1 MDTSRF
7 LRYSIFTVLFAVPFI
22 PLIVLNGTFFPFIV
36 GKNFTFRILV
46 EIAFGLWVAL
56 MLTNRAYRPKSSP
69 VLWSVVA
76 FAIAIFLGDLFGMN
90 FWKSFWSNFER
101 MEGYITIL
109 HLVAYFLVASSVL
122 NAEKLWNRFL
132 NTNLAA
138 SVIVSIFGLFQLAGW
153 FTINQGG
160 VRLDGTFGNATYLA
174 IYMLFNLFIA
184 TLLMLSYK
192 GKSIKVVRGIY
203 GLIILLELVILFYTA
218 TRGAILG
225 LIGGVFL
232 SAILLALTMRRDPRI
247 RKISYGAIIG
257 VVVLVGGFMLIK
269 NTSFVQHNEVLSR
282 LATISLE
289 GGQTRFEVWN
299 TAWQGVKE
307 HPIFGWGQE
316 NFIYVFNA
324 HYNPNM
330 YAQEAWFDRVH
341 NVILDWLI
349 AGGIVGLLAYL
360 SMFASAI
367 WALWFAKRSHE
378 AFSMLERNLIT
389 GLFAGYFFHN
399 LFVFDNIMSYILFF
413 SLLGFIQFR
422 LTMKGVDP
430 DLKDKHAMTTGLPVQ
445 IVLPVTLV
453 LTVVIFYFANW
464 GGLMTNTTLIKAIS
478 PTQGGVPE
486 NLSLF
491 KKAISYNSLGI
502 QEVKEQ
508 LLQAGISVSRATGVD
523 AAAKQEFLAYAK
535 EQMDKELV
543 ANPNDARLQ
552 VFMGSFLNGA
562 GQPDAAMPYLE
573 KASALSPQKQIIF
586 FELGQSQI
594 QLGKYQ
600 DAVATFKKAYDL
612 APSFQQAAVNYAAAS
627 IYAGDSETASKILT
641 PIFGTV
647 AVNNDQLLA
656 AYYATKR
663 YDIVLQIWEARVA
676 SDPNNL
682 QYHVSLAAAY
692 LVAGKR
698 NEAITELQKAETL
711 DPTFKQ
717 QGDYYISEIRAGR
730 NP

>member
-1 MDTSRF
+1 MDTTRF
-7 LRYSIFTVLFAVPFI
+7 LRYSIFTMLFCIPFI

-36 GKNFTFRILV
+36 GKNFAFRIFV
-46 EIAFGLWVAL
+46 EIALGLWVAL
-56 MLTNRAYRPKSSP
+56 MLVDRSYRPKLSP
-69 VLWSVVA
+69 VFWSVVA
-76 FAIAIFLGDLFGMN
+76 FAVAIFVADLFGMN

-109 HLVAYFLVASSVL
+109 HLFAYFVVASSVF
-122 NAEKLWNRFL
+122 NTEKLWHRFF
-132 NTNLAA
+132 NTNLAV
-138 SVIVSIFGLFQLAGW
+138 SVLISIFGLFQLAGW

-174 IYMLFNLFIA
+174 IYMVFNLFIA
-184 TLLMLSYK
+184 AWLMLSYK
-192 GKSIKVVRGIY
+192 GKSLKWVRGIY
-203 GLIILLELVILFYTA
+203 GAIILLELVILFYTA

-232 SAILLALTMRRDPRI
+232 SAILLALTMRGNPHI
-247 RKISYGAIIG
+247 RKISYGTIIG
-257 VVVLVGGFMLIK
+257 LVVLVGGFMLIK

-316 NFIYVFNA
+316 NFIYVFNE

-341 NVILDWLI
+341 DVVLDWLI
-349 AGGIVGLLAYL
+349 AGGLVGLIAYL
-360 SMFASAI
+360 SMFGAALFG
-367 WALWFAKRSHE
+367 LWFSKRSKD
-378 AFSMLERNLIT
+378 AFSPLERNLIT

-399 LFVFDNIMSYILFF
+399 IFVFDNILSYILFF
-413 SLLGFIQFR
+413 SLLAFIHYR
-422 LTMKGVDP
+422 LTTKGLDP
-430 DLKDKHAMTTGLPVQ
+430 DLSDKRAKGTGLPAQV
-445 IVLPVTLV
+445 VLPVSLV

-464 GGLMTNTTLIKAIS
+464 NGIMTNVTLIKAIS
-478 PTQGGVPE
+478 PAEGGVAQ
-486 NLSLF
+486 NLEYF
-491 KKAISYNSLGI
+491 KKAISYHGLGM

-508 LLQAGISVSRATGVD
+508 LLQTGITVSRANGVD
-523 AAAKQEFLAYAK
+523 AKLKQDFLTYART
-535 EQMDKELV
+535 QMDEELV
-543 ANPNDARLQ
+543 SNPNDARLQ
-552 VFMGSFLNGA
+552 VFMGSFLSGA
-562 GQPDAAMPYLE
+562 GSPEEALPYLQ
-573 KASALSPQKQIIF
+573 KAIEQSPSKQIIL
-586 FELGQSQI
+586 FELGQTQI

-600 DAVATFKKAYDL
+600 DAVATFKKAYEL
-612 APSFQQAAVNYAAAS
+612 APAFQQAAVNYAAAL
-627 IYAGDSETASKILT
+627 IYAGNLDGASKILT
-641 PIFGTV
+641 PLFGTM

-656 AYYATKR
+656 AYYASKH
-663 YDIVLQIWEARVA
+663 YDLVLQIWQARVA

-692 LVAGKR
+692 LVSNRRAD
-698 NEAITELQKAETL
+698 AISELQKAEAL
-711 DPTFKQ
+711 DATFKQ
-717 QGDYYISEIRAGR
+717 QADYYISEIRAGR